1 MDITIVHVA
10 DCPHVDLARRR
21 LDAAL
26 DQVGLHATIHQRL
39 VTSDHD
45 TATAG
50 LRGSP
55 TILIDGHD
63 PFDDDNETTGLA
75 CRLYRTEAGADGAP
89 SVPDLVEA
97 LRRHG
102 RRSPLERPLS
112 DDLAHEIRW
121 AAFERVRTGH
131 AITTSE
137 LAEQLGAPPEKI
149 AVALDELE
157 RAGLIERAPTD
168 AIVGGHGLT
177 LTPTRHHLV
186 LDGIALHTWCALD
199 AIGIPAALDT
209 DAEITTPCGWCDRP
223 LTLTVHTGTPEPAA
237 DMVLWLPRDP
247 CTNVRQQFCPHA
259 NLHCDRDHL
268 DRWRARAGEP
278 SGDVLTVADATSL
291 GRDWWG
297 QTDRSD
303 CCD

>member
-137 LAEQLGAPPEKI
+137 LAEQLGAPPE
-149 AVALDELE
+149 
-157 RAGLIERAPTD
+157 
-168 AIVGGHGLT
+168 
-177 LTPTRHHLV
+177 
-186 LDGIALHTWCALD
+186 
-199 AIGIPAALDT
+199 
-209 DAEITTPCGWCDRP
+209 
-223 LTLTVHTGTPEPAA
+223 
-237 DMVLWLPRDP
+237 
-247 CTNVRQQFCPHA
+247 
-259 NLHCDRDHL
+259 
-268 DRWRARAGEP
+268 
-278 SGDVLTVADATSL
+278 
-291 GRDWWG
+291 
-297 QTDRSD
+297 
-303 CCD
+303 